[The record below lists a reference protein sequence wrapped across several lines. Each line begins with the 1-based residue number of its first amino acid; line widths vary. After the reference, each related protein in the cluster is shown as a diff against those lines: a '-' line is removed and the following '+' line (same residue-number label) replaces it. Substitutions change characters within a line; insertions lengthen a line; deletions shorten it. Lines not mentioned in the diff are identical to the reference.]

1 MEDNRQFMCSELV
14 AKSLKVLSVIKDPKG
29 SKNYMPGSFA
39 PKEQGGFI
47 DDMLKDDVSL
57 GPPLNILVDASAD
70 LQ

>member
-1 MEDNRQFMCSELV
+1 MCSELV